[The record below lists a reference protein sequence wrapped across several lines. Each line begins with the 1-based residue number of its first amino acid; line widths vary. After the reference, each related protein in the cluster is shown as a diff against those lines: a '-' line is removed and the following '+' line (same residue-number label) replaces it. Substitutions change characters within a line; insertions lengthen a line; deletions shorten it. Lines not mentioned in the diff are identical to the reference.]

1 MRRLSLTARLTA
13 LFTLGSAVVLLGL
26 AGLTLVAIDRH
37 FVELDR
43 AVLEDKL
50 HTIEDLGQQ
59 VRGHDELKRRL
70 GELLHGHK
78 DLRVQV
84 EDGGQVVYGTPGM
97 GLPPA
102 WVQPSAEDYATQM
115 SSWTQDGT
123 TYRGLRSTLT
133 LSGAKDRPL
142 GVWVWL
148 DTRHHAHFL
157 AHLLQTLALYVVL
170 ATVLSGFLGWLA
182 ARSGL
187 LPLRTM
193 KARAMGIT
201 VHRLDDR
208 MPVETVPVEMAALAE
223 TLNDMLQRLQTDFL
237 RLSEFSSDLAHE
249 LRTPISNMLTETQ
262 VQLTQPR
269 SLAEYQ
275 DVLASNSEELQRL
288 ARMVSDML
296 LLATTEHGLAL
307 PSREPIRLDEE
318 VLALFDFY
326 DALAEDKQICL
337 SLQGEGA
344 VVGDRLMVRRA
355 ISNLL
360 SNALRHT
367 PAQGSVVVF
376 IEDNAEG
383 TAVHVDN
390 TGADIPTELQGRLFD
405 RFYRADGARV
415 NPASVGAGLGLSITR
430 AIMQA
435 HGGSAT
441 VASGDGH
448 TRFSLVFPLSV
459 HQGPRV
465 VEW

>member
-1 MRRLSLTARLTA
+1 MRRLSLTVRLTV

-43 AVLEDKL
+43 VVLEDKL
-50 HTIEDLGQQ
+50 HTIKDVGQQ
-59 VRGHDELKRRL
+59 VGGRDEFKRRL

-78 DLRVQV
+78 DLFVQV
-84 EDGGQVVYGTPGM
+84 EDGGQVVHATPGL
-97 GLPPA
+97 GPPPA
-102 WVQPSAEDYATQM
+102 WVQPSAEAHSGDMA
-115 SSWTQDGT
+115 SWTQGGT
-123 TYRGLRSTLT
+123 AYRSLHSTLT
-133 LSGAKDRPL
+133 LPDAKDRPL
-142 GVWVWL
+142 EVWVWL

-157 AHLLQTLALYVVL
+157 AELVQTLAIYVVL

-223 TLNDMLQRLQTDFL
+223 TLNDMLQRLQTDFR

-262 VQLTQPR
+262 VQLSQHR

-275 DVLASNSEELQRL
+275 EVLASNSEELQRL

-326 DALAEDKQICL
+326 DALAEDKQIRL
-337 SLQGEGA
+337 GLQGEGA

-367 PAQGSVVVF
+367 PAQGTVAVS
-376 IEDNAEG
+376 IEEGDEG

-405 RFYRADGARV
+405 RFFRADSARA

-441 VASGDGH
+441 VASGGGH
-448 TRFSLVFPLSV
+448 TRFSLVFPLSAPQV
-459 HQGPRV
+459 PTPGT
-465 VEW
+465 